1 MWFFFRIRT
10 IYFDAIAWQTISKF
24 TNFAGE
30 VIQHKEALDQKHEE
44 QKYDENE
51 VNGNFYLPYCL
62 QISSAVCLIF
72 FNNFFFSQ
80 NDSR

>member
-1 MWFFFRIRT
+1 MNAFFFRIRI

-51 VNGNFYLPYCL
+51 VNGNLPSL
-62 QISSAVCLIF
+62 QIFQLFVYF
-72 FNNFFFSQ
+72 F
-80 NDSR
+80 